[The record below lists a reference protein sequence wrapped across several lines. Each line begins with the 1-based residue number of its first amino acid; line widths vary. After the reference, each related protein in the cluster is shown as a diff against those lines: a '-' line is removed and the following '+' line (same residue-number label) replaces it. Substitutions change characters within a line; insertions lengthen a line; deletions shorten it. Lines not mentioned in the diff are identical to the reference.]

1 MIMNDD
7 IQQQQESHFHFDKI
21 ENKMTQ
27 TPTSFLEQPRNK
39 IKTLS
44 IQIMSSHPTNFSY
57 VICRNEQ
64 VKVYTNDDIP

>member
-7 IQQQQESHFHFDKI
+7 IQQQQQSHFHFDKI

-39 IKTLS
+39 IKTLFLS
-44 IQIMSSHPTNFSY
+44 
-57 VICRNEQ
+57 
-64 VKVYTNDDIP
+64 KL